1 MCCFERCDHF
11 HVTELTLNTLAF
23 ATLKGLTIY
32 ETLTHCV
39 DLGALPSP
47 SFARMLIGKKDIDY
61 KSEVAYPRR
70 TVLDLALQYGR
81 KLSLEDLMYQVTPM
95 KPRYYSIASSNV
107 KHPNEI
113 RLVYRRVQ
121 VRSLY
126 NIPSLIFHTGISIN
140 GSYSTQC

>member
-1 MCCFERCDHF
+1 M
-11 HVTELTLNTLAF
+11 TSQ
-23 ATLKGLTIY
+23 GLTIF

-47 SFARMLIGKKDIDY
+47 AFARMIIGKKDIDY

-70 TVLDLALQYGR
+70 TVLDLALQHR
-81 KLSLEDLMYQVTPM
+81 RTLSLEDLLFQATPM
-95 KPRYYSIASSNV
+95 KPRYYSIASSNI

-121 VRSLY
+121 VS
-126 NIPSLIFHTGISIN
+126 FTDISARCIA
-140 GSYSTQC
+140 STSHPKHIVQLLVCYKARHA

>member
-1 MCCFERCDHF
+1 MSYRLEFLTSYTCNF
-11 HVTELTLNTLAF
+11 HQ
-23 ATLKGLTIY
+23 GLTVF

-70 TVLDLALQYGR
+70 TVLDLALQYER
-81 KLSLEDLMYQVTPM
+81 KMSLEDLLYQVTPM
-95 KPRYYSIASSNV
+95 KPRYYSIASSNI

-121 VRSLY
+121 VSLRY
-126 NIPSLIFHTGISIN
+126 SFPSN
-140 GSYSTQC
+140 M